1 MDCVACWSS
10 GDVGH
15 ACVHL
20 YKPPWL
26 TQWLSAR
33 MHHATL
39 AEPTR
44 SIGTVRLRRGEDLSF
59 VSGADTQSTMNA
71 VTLGYTLAAELKSK
85 VRTGDPCAKLHTQIK
100 PTVAGPAF
108 HGVSSWQRGYF

>member
-1 MDCVACWSS
+1 
-10 GDVGH
+10 
-15 ACVHL
+15 
-20 YKPPWL
+20 
-26 TQWLSAR
+26 
-33 MHHATL
+33 
-39 AEPTR
+39 
-44 SIGTVRLRRGEDLSF
+44 VRLRRGEDLSF